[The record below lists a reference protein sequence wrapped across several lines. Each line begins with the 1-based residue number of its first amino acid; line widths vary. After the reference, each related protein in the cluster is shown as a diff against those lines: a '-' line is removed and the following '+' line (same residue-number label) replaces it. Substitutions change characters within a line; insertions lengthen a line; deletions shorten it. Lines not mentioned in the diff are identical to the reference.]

1 MWAPTGRTA
10 THSSNFSPLIVLRYH
25 IVVACAFHIDE
36 NRVRSTWTFFCE
48 SIKSFIENQE
58 FNVVNVDFFW
68 GKQKKSTD
76 YLKIGNNPRHR
87 GSLNL
92 KNKFFLVVVD
102 KTLKS
107 VSEFLKKTTK
117 VVYKR
122 IQRRNFMIKKIH
134 EAFDTRTCVKFED
147 FSWLLNCKW
156 NCEVKNIQGA
166 GQYHIK
172 IKLNV

>member
-1 MWAPTGRTA
+1 M
-10 THSSNFSPLIVLRYH
+10 
-25 IVVACAFHIDE
+25 
-36 NRVRSTWTFFCE
+36 
-48 SIKSFIENQE
+48 
-58 FNVVNVDFFW
+58 VNVDFFW

-122 IQRRNFMIKKIH
+122 IQRRNFMIKKSMKHLTLEHVLNLKIFH
-134 EAFDTRTCVKFED
+134 DYSIANEIVK
-147 FSWLLNCKW
+147 
-156 NCEVKNIQGA
+156 
-166 GQYHIK
+166 
-172 IKLNV
+172 